1 MKKYI
6 ILLLPLLFFAA
17 CSDEETNDE
26 LSIPNFDGTYTM
38 TNRAAGTG
46 EPALGSW
53 EELSSPGITSASID
67 ISSGSITCCNVDFS
81 AVYDDSTITS
91 QGSFIFDSSSYELSE
106 GTLIQGDIYFD
117 DPIVGLLFSDFS
129 VDWTIS
135 DVDTTMTMSS
145 ITTPGKYCEKDGDC
159 VIGRD
164 QCTNETL
171 RSNQAQMASYEFS
184 CSNYGGTMINNGANE
199 VEYWRFQK

>member
-53 EELSSPGITSASID
+53 EELSSPGITSASIY
-67 ISSGSITCCNVDFS
+67 ISYQYVDFS
-81 AVYDDSTITS
+81 AVYNDSTITS
-91 QGSFIFDSSSYELSE
+91 QGSFSLDTSSFELSE
-106 GTLIQGDIYFD
+106 GTLVQGNIYFA

-145 ITTPGKYCEKDGDC
+145 ITTLGKYCEKNGDC
-159 VIGRD
+159 IVIGRD
-164 QCTNETL
+164 LCTNETL